1 MRTLATL
8 LTCVLLAACA
18 GKPVVKLYE
27 GADKPASQL
36 LIVNVPMELEVLM
49 INDKPVEG
57 AAQVFTYGNRELHLA
72 PGRYRILAFY
82 KNLFQINADEHEVIK
97 SNPAEFT
104 VDGKA
109 GEVYQLGFDKPAD
122 VEQARALAEGFRGWV
137 RNEQTGEQ
145 VAGEES
151 ALVVNRGFVSV
162 LTGAA
167 AVAEAKSDSVAPESD
182 APAPTPAPEPAAT
195 SAAPAGAGYLDM
207 LKAHWNQATAE
218 ERRAF
223 LQWISATPAPAP

>member
-1 MRTLATL
+1 MRTIAVLLTL
-8 LTCVLLAACA
+8 LLLGACA

-27 GADKPASQL
+27 GADQPASKL
-36 LIVNVPMELEVLM
+36 LIIRVPMELEILM

-97 SNPAEFT
+97 SGPAEFT

-109 GEVYQLGFDKPAD
+109 GEVYQIGFDQPAD
-122 VEQARALAEGFRGWV
+122 LQEAQAMAESFRGWV

-151 ALVVNRGFVSV
+151 ALVLNRGFVSV

-167 AVAEAKSDSVAPESD
+167 AVAEADSRSVAPEASSP
-182 APAPTPAPEPAAT
+182 APATD
-195 SAAPAGAGYLDM
+195 SAAGDSGYLDL
-207 LKAHWNQATAE
+207 LKAHWNQATVE

-223 LQWISATPAPAP
+223 LKWISATPAPAP

>member
-1 MRTLATL
+1 MRIIAVFLTL
-8 LTCVLLAACA
+8 LLLAACA

-27 GADKPASQL
+27 GADKPTSQL
-36 LIVNVPMELEVLM
+36 LVVRVPMELEILM
-49 INDKPVEG
+49 INDKAVEG

-82 KNLFQINADEHEVIK
+82 KNLFQINADEHEIIK
-97 SNPAEFT
+97 SDPAEFT

-109 GEVYQLGFDKPAD
+109 GEIYQIGFDKPAD
-122 VEQARALAEGFRGWV
+122 LEAAQAMADGFRGWV

-145 VAGEES
+145 VPGEES
-151 ALVVNRGFVSV
+151 ALVLNRGFVSV

-167 AVAEAKSDSVAPESD
+167 AVTEANANSVAPESGS
-182 APAPTPAPEPAAT
+182 ATPAAPPAAEAP
-195 SAAPAGAGYLDM
+195 AAPADSGYLDL